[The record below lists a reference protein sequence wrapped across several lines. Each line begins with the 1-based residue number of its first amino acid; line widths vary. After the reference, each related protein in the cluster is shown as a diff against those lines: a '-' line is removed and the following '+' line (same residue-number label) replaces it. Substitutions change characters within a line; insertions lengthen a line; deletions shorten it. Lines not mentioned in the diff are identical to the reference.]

1 MIKSQRMVALRAF
14 LTENRKGKGTSQEWS
29 QFNNTKMD
37 FRCWREKCDLRLIN
51 RVSEVN
57 DI

>member
-1 MIKSQRMVALRAF
+1 MVALRAF